1 MIDSLQHEELYMPG
15 ETTAWGQKQALQWTP
30 HLIKRLR
37 GKRTQAEFGALL
49 GAPKNTVWRW
59 EAGQAHPDARY
70 AARLSALAEREHFLA
85 DWQLVGSMTLLDDL
99 ESTKADIAKLFHTS
113 LERTSRQFA
122 E

>member
-1 MIDSLQHEELYMPG
+1 MPG
-15 ETTAWGQKQALQWTP
+15 DTTIWGQKQALQWTP

-70 AARLSALAEREHFLA
+70 ADRLSALAEREHFLI
-85 DWQLVGSMTLLDDL
+85 DWQLVGSMTLLGDL
-99 ESTKADIAKLFHTS
+99 GSAKADIAKLFRTS
-113 LERTSRQFA
+113 LERTSRQLA

>member
-1 MIDSLQHEELYMPG
+1 MPG
-15 ETTAWGQKQALQWTP
+15 ATTAGGQKQAHHWTP
-30 HLIKRLR
+30 HLIKWLR

-70 AARLSALAEREHFLA
+70 AARLSELAEREHFLT
-85 DWQLVGSMTLLDDL
+85 DWQLVGSMELLGDL
-99 ESTKADIAKLFHTS
+99 ESVKADIAKLFRTS
-113 LERTSRQFA
+113 LERTSRQLA

>member
-1 MIDSLQHEELYMPG
+1 MPG
-15 ETTAWGQKQALQWTP
+15 ETTAWKQKQACHWTP

-59 EAGQAHPDARY
+59 EAGQVHPDARY
-70 AARLSALAEREHFLA
+70 AARLSELARHEHFLS
-85 DWQLVGSMTLLDDL
+85 DWQLVGSMTLLGDL
-99 ESTKADIAKLFHTS
+99 ESAKTDIAKLFHTS
-113 LERTSRQFA
+113 LERTSGQLA

>member
-1 MIDSLQHEELYMPG
+1 MPG
-15 ETTAWGQKQALQWTP
+15 ETTAWGQKQALAWTP

-37 GKRTQAEFGALL
+37 GKRTQAAFGALL

-59 EAGQAHPDARY
+59 EAGQAHPEAQY
-70 AARLSALAEREHFLA
+70 AARLSELAEREHFLT

-99 ESTKADIAKLFHTS
+99 ESAKADIARLFRTS
-113 LERTSRQFA
+113 LERTSRQLV

>member
-1 MIDSLQHEELYMPG
+1 MPG
-15 ETTAWGQKQALQWTP
+15 ATTTGGQKQALQWTP

-59 EAGQAHPDARY
+59 EAGQVHPDTRY
-70 AARLSALAEREHFLA
+70 AARLSALAAREHFLT
-85 DWQLVGSMTLLDDL
+85 DWQLVGSMTLLGDL
-99 ESTKADIAKLFHTS
+99 ESAKADIAKLFRTS
-113 LERTSRQFA
+113 LDRTSRQLA

>member
-1 MIDSLQHEELYMPG
+1 MPG
-15 ETTAWGQKQALQWTP
+15 ETTARGQKQALDWTP

-59 EAGQAHPDARY
+59 EAGQAHPEARY
-70 AARLSALAEREHFLA
+70 ATRLSELAEREHFLT
-85 DWQLVGSMTLLDDL
+85 DWQLVDSMTLLGDL
-99 ESTKADIAKLFHTS
+99 ESGRANIAKLFRLS
-113 LERTSRQFA
+113 LECTSHQLA

>member
-1 MIDSLQHEELYMPG
+1 MPRD
-15 ETTAWGQKQALQWTP
+15 TTAWGQKPVLQWTP

-49 GAPKNTVWRW
+49 GASKNTVWRW

-70 AARLSALAEREHFLA
+70 ASQLSTLAGREHFFA
-85 DWQLVGSMTLLDDL
+85 DWQLVGSMTLLGDL
-99 ESTKADIAKLFHTS
+99 ESARTDIAKLFHTS
-113 LERTSRQFA
+113 LERTSRQLV

>member
-1 MIDSLQHEELYMPG
+1 MSRA
-15 ETTAWGQKQALQWTP
+15 TTAWGQKPARQWTP

-59 EAGQAHPDARY
+59 ESGQAHPDIRY
-70 AARLSALAEREHFLA
+70 AARLSELADREHFLTN
-85 DWQLVGSMTLLDDL
+85 WQLVGSMTLLGDL
-99 ESTKADIAKLFHTS
+99 ESAKADIAKLFRMS
-113 LERTSRQFA
+113 LERTSYQLA

>member
-1 MIDSLQHEELYMPG
+1 MRGD
-15 ETTAWGQKQALQWTP
+15 TTAWGQKQTRHWTP

-59 EAGQAHPDARY
+59 EAGQVHPDARY
-70 AARLSALAEREHFLA
+70 AARLSELAEHEHFLT
-85 DWQLVGSMTLLDDL
+85 DWQVVGSMTLLGDL
-99 ESTKADIAKLFHTS
+99 ENATADIAKLFRTS
-113 LERTSRQFA
+113 LERTSRQLA

>member
-1 MIDSLQHEELYMPG
+1 MSR
-15 ETTAWGQKQALQWTP
+15 ETTARGQKPARHWTP

-59 EAGQAHPDARY
+59 EAGQAHPDTRY
-70 AARLSALAEREHFLA
+70 DTRLSELAKREHFLI
-85 DWQLVGSMTLLDDL
+85 DWQLVGSMTLLGDL
-99 ESTKADIAKLFHTS
+99 ESAKADIAKLFRTS
-113 LERTSRQFA
+113 LERTSRQLA

>member
-1 MIDSLQHEELYMPG
+1 MIDSLQHEELYMSG
-15 ETTAWGQKQALQWTP
+15 ETTAWGQKPAPQWTP

-70 AARLSALAEREHFLA
+70 AVRLSELAEREYFLT
-85 DWQLVGSMTLLDDL
+85 DWQLVGSMTLLGDL
-99 ESTKADIAKLFHTS
+99 ESARADIAKLFRTS
-113 LERTSRQFA
+113 LDRTSHQLA

>member
-1 MIDSLQHEELYMPG
+1 MPG
-15 ETTAWGQKQALQWTP
+15 ETTARGQKPAFQWTP

-59 EAGQAHPDARY
+59 EVGQAHPDARY
-70 AARLSALAEREHFLA
+70 AARLSELAECEHFLT
-85 DWQLVGSMTLLDDL
+85 DWQLVGSMTLLGDL
-99 ESTKADIAKLFHTS
+99 ESAKVDIAKLFRTS
-113 LERTSRQFA
+113 LERMSRQLA

>member
-1 MIDSLQHEELYMPG
+1 MPG
-15 ETTAWGQKQALQWTP
+15 ETTAWGQKPARHWTP

-70 AARLSALAEREHFLA
+70 AARLSELARREHFLT
-85 DWQLVGSMTLLDDL
+85 DWQGSPW
-99 ESTKADIAKLFHTS
+99 
-113 LERTSRQFA
+113 LERQPRLQGIVCL
-122 E
+122 EPW